1 MFLVRYLTISH
12 FFPCLDLH
20 CSSYYQESK
29 APRPNLFSPHSGAID
44 MPLFLFHLRK
54 IIFCTCC
61 LGALGGIVICGHWES
76 LRSKTYSR
84 PGSSLPS
91 RIRDF
96 EITTFVVGG
105 LSELVLVG
113 LLGAGVK
120 ERYAIVTRIGVE
132 LPVVGVLWGLWLVNS
147 ALIYPWSS
155 RLYPGGCGAMTVL
168 GKKRCNEYIA
178 LGLLSLLNWI
188 MLLLYWATLLMCAYV
203 GHARGNRVW
212 SRSVKEAS
220 FFSHLPAAP
229 KSLPP
234 GTMKI
239 EPSPAPTIL
248 GKLSVHTLRKE
259 FSKVDEYLASG
270 PSNSASSSS
279 PAFSPVILAPSGS
292 RTRTSLKESVLF
304 GGRVETREVP
314 YLSSSRRLPVVLEP
328 EEPVPSRYDWYT
340 GMVSEPSSTY
350 IDRFKSGRRLSTIVE
365 SNLERRDT
373 FKTFKSTKRPSSS
386 SSTLGKGMRPSSS
399 SSTLVKKKSEGSAKS
414 KSGNQDSKRDSEQS
428 FIIMFP

>member
-1 MFLVRYLTISH
+1 
-12 FFPCLDLH
+12 
-20 CSSYYQESK
+20 
-29 APRPNLFSPHSGAID
+29 

-155 RLYPGGCGAMTVL
+155 RLYPGGCGAMTV
-168 GKKRCNEYIA
+168 
-178 LGLLSLLNWI
+178 
-188 MLLLYWATLLMCAYV
+188 LLYWATLLMCAYV

-428 FIIMFP
+428 FIIMFPLQKEAAHGESCRSG